1 MAYLVSQH
9 DRSATREQAQS
20 SIAHAPT
27 SEDFRADDQL
37 ATDEMGSAYVRRGEL
52 LPIGILANF
61 MGTTVESLAESVAAR
76 RLFSVP
82 VGDKSYLPS
91 FYCEPGV
98 AREDLELIIPW
109 LEPYAP
115 WTKFVFFT
123 SRKISLGGSTPVQA
137 LRRGDFPSVLR
148 AVRSFSRS

>member
-1 MAYLVSQH
+1 MS
-9 DRSATREQAQS
+9 T
-20 SIAHAPT
+20 IARALT
-27 SEDFRADDQL
+27 SEEFLADDQL
-37 ATDEMGSAYVRRGEL
+37 ATDEMGSEYVRRGEL
-52 LPIGILANF
+52 LPIGILADF

-98 AREDLELIIPW
+98 AREYLELIIPW
-109 LEPYAP
+109 LKPYAP

-148 AVRSFSRS
+148 VVRCFGRG